1 MLDPPSCWCSP
12 EDVVVDHPDLEAEQA
27 HIDLAH
33 ERLEASREAAR
44 QLMVSVLDQ
53 GRGGTPQAREERDVV
68 VRTSLHRLEQLDIGD
83 QPLCFG
89 RIDLLPGD
97 DAPGAS
103 YHIGR
108 LAVSGPDLE
117 PLVVDWRAPVAE
129 PFYRATYREP
139 MGLWRRRH
147 FATEGRKLVGIEDEV
162 FSLPQGVDQEKEPV
176 VSGALLAAMERSRS
190 AHLRDIVA
198 TIQKEQDE
206 IIRAPLAGLLVVQGG
221 PGTGKTVVALHRAAY
236 LLYTY
241 RFPLEQQGVLIV
253 GPNSLYLRYI
263 EQVLPSLGENGVAST
278 TVEGLYPDA
287 RPRAEEPEALARL
300 KGEDR
305 MARVVAAA
313 VRSRQRPLRHDLV
326 VAWGAE
332 VLRVSRDELGQ
343 IVATTKRRPGTHN
356 GRRQVVET
364 QVTARLAAQ
373 VGRAHRLAGRSG
385 QGDEDAGV
393 ARELRRA
400 PEVVEALDRMWP
412 RLRPEELLHDLYG
425 APALLARAGEGV
437 LDRAEKASLY
447 RPRAGSL
454 GDIPWTR
461 ADIPLLDEARVLLG
475 PTRRRPGE
483 AGARSYGHIVVD
495 EAQDLSPMQLRML
508 ARRSLSGSMTV
519 VGDLAQAT
527 GPHAAR
533 RWEDLT
539 RTLGP
544 GRPVRRA
551 ELSVNYRT
559 PAEVMELAAP
569 VLAAAA
575 PGLRP
580 PRSVRSTS
588 YPPAVV
594 GVAGRSVVD
603 EVVAR
608 ARRELEEVRPGTL
621 AVVGS
626 RSAVGSLWE
635 ALEGA
640 GVPSRLGG
648 ERLEAPVT
656 VVSVESVK
664 GLEFDAV
671 IVVEPAQ
678 IVEEEGSLRSLY
690 VALTRPTR
698 RLTVVHARPLPLP
711 LAEAA

>member
-1 MLDPPSCWCSP
+1 
-12 EDVVVDHPDLEAEQA
+12 VVDHPDLEAEQA
-27 HIDLAH
+27 HIDLAY
-33 ERLEASREAAR
+33 EQLEASRQAAR
-44 QLMVSVLDQ
+44 ALMVSVLDQ
-53 GRGGTPQAREERDVV
+53 GRGGTPQAREERDVL

-97 DAPGAS
+97 GGGGGAS

-129 PFYRATYREP
+129 PFYRATYRDP

-147 FATEGRKLVGIEDEV
+147 FASEGRKLVGIEDEV
-162 FSLPQGVDQEKEPV
+162 FSLPEGAHGEEGPE

-206 IIRAPLAGLLVVQGG
+206 IIRAPLPGLLVVQGG

-241 RFPLEQQGVLIV
+241 RFPLEQQGVLVV
-253 GPNSLYLRYI
+253 GPNPLYLRYI

-278 TVEGLYPDA
+278 TVEALYPDA
-287 RPRAEEPEALARL
+287 RPRAEEDRSLARL
-300 KGEDR
+300 KGEER
-305 MARVVAAA
+305 MAQVVAAA
-313 VRSRQRPLRHDLV
+313 VRCRQRPLRHDLV

-332 VLRVSRDELGQ
+332 VLRLSRDELRR
-343 IVATTKRRPGTHN
+343 IVAATKRRPGTHN
-356 GRRQVVET
+356 GRRQAVAA

-373 VGRAHRLAGRSG
+373 VGRAHRLAGVPG
-385 QGDEDAGV
+385 QGGAEA
-393 ARELRRA
+393 ELAAELSRA

-425 APALLARAGEGV
+425 APPLLARAGQGI
-437 LDRAEKASLY
+437 LDPAEQAALH
-447 RPRAGSL
+447 RPRAATL
-454 GDIPWTR
+454 ADIPWTR
-461 ADIPLLDEARVLLG
+461 ADIPLLDEAQVLLG
-475 PTRRRPGE
+475 PTRRRSGD
-483 AGARSYGHIVVD
+483 AGPRSYGHIVVD

-539 RTLGP
+539 RVLAP

-588 YPPAVV
+588 FPPAVV
-594 GVAGRSVVD
+594 AVPGASLVD
-603 EVVAR
+603 EVAAR
-608 ARRELEEVRPGTL
+608 ARQELEAVRPGTL

-626 RSAVGSLWE
+626 RSRVGELRE
-635 ALEGA
+635 ALEG
-640 GVPSRLGG
+640 GLPSRLGA
-648 ERLEAPVT
+648 ESLEAPVT
-656 VVSVESVK
+656 VLSVESVK

-678 IVEEEGSLRSLY
+678 IVEEAGSLRSLY